1 MHATT
6 TPPASLST
14 ARNALIC
21 EHLDMAR
28 RIARKTAR
36 RLPSSVR
43 IDDLESAAMLGLT
56 EAAGRYDSTRGE
68 PFVAF
73 AAKRVRGAILDELR
87 RSDVLTRRGRERA
100 RELEAASRAVE
111 ERTGRAA
118 TTEEVAGELGCG
130 AEEVS
135 RRRARLQAASV
146 VSFDEVHEL
155 TTPGTE
161 LAADEVLEQR
171 ERQGEMVQALQ
182 ALPERELLIV
192 SMYFQDGLT
201 LKEIG
206 DILGVS
212 ESRVCQLRGRALRT
226 LRTQMGR

>member
-1 MHATT
+1 MHATALT
-6 TPPASLST
+6 LEST
-14 ARNALIC
+14 SRDALIC

-28 RIARKTAR
+28 RIARKTLR

-43 IDDLESAAMLGLT
+43 LDDLESAAMLGLT
-56 EAAGRYDSTRGE
+56 EAATRFDPTRGE

-73 AAKRVRGAILDELR
+73 AAKRVRGAILDDLR
-87 RSDVLTRRGRERA
+87 RQDVLTRRGRERA
-100 RELEAASRAVE
+100 RELDAATRAVE
-111 ERTGRAA
+111 DRTGRAA
-118 TTEEVAGELGCG
+118 TTEEVAGELGCS

-135 RRRARLQAASV
+135 RRRGRLQAANV
-146 VSFDEVHEL
+146 VALDDVAEL
-155 TTPGTE
+155 TAPASE
-161 LAADEVLEQR
+161 LGADALIEQR
-171 ERQGEMVQALQ
+171 ERQEEMVAALE
-182 ALPERELLIV
+182 ALPQRELLIL

-226 LRTQMGR
+226 LRKRMAP

>member
-1 MHATT
+1 MHATAHT
-6 TPPASLST
+6 FQTSP
-14 ARNALIC
+14 RDALIC

-28 RIARKTAR
+28 RIARKTLR

-43 IDDLESAAMLGLT
+43 LDDLESAAMLGLT
-56 EAAGRYDSTRGE
+56 EAATRFDPNRGE

-87 RSDVLTRRGRERA
+87 RQDVLTRRGRERA

-111 ERTGRAA
+111 DRTGRAA
-118 TTEEVAGELGCG
+118 TTEEVAGELGCS

-135 RRRARLQAASV
+135 RRRARLQAANV
-146 VSFDEVHEL
+146 VPLDDVAEL
-155 TTPGTE
+155 SAPASE
-161 LAADEVLEQR
+161 LGADEQLEQR
-171 ERQGEMVQALQ
+171 ERHEEMVAALEG
-182 ALPERELLIV
+182 LPQRELLIL
-192 SMYFQDGLT
+192 SMCYQDGLT

-206 DILGVS
+206 DIFGVS

-226 LRTQMGR
+226 LRKRMGR

>member
-1 MHATT
+1 MHATAHT
-6 TPPASLST
+6 FQTST
-14 ARNALIC
+14 RDALIC

-28 RIARKTAR
+28 RIARKTLR

-43 IDDLESAAMLGLT
+43 LDDLESAAMLGLT
-56 EAAGRYDSTRGE
+56 EAATRFDPTRGE

-87 RSDVLTRRGRERA
+87 RQDVLTRRGRERA
-100 RELEAASRAVE
+100 RELEAAARAVE
-111 ERTGRAA
+111 DRTGRAA
-118 TTEEVAGELGCG
+118 TTEEVAGELGCS

-135 RRRARLQAASV
+135 RRRARLQAANV
-146 VSFDEVHEL
+146 VSFDEVAEL
-155 TTPGTE
+155 SAPASE
-161 LAADEVLEQR
+161 LGADEQLEQR
-171 ERQGEMVQALQ
+171 ERHEEMVAALEG
-182 ALPERELLIV
+182 LPQRELLIL
-192 SMYFQDGLT
+192 SMCYQDGLT

-226 LRTQMGR
+226 LRKRMGR